1 MGLIVILEE
10 VHDDAAVPQSSRKR
24 LIAIQLVITMALLA
38 VGIWYIATQV
48 SLHAVGSALANAHV
62 GYVTLAILVMLVTI
76 AFKVWRWHFLFA
88 PPYPS
93 LDRSGSAKSIA
104 TRPIPGFWSLFW
116 ATSLGQYVNLLVPF
130 LRLGDLARIYA
141 LRQQA
146 GVSGMQTL
154 GTLVAEKA
162 LDLIFFALTIIL
174 LLPFVVLPDF
184 YRPGLLFAVVPTLL
198 LATLFMLAYRP
209 HTFVQL
215 ARRWIGRLPAHWEE
229 RLSRSLIAGLEGLAA
244 LRSRRTTIVLLIM
257 SLIIAILSVALPYF
271 LFLAFS
277 IPFGLVEAALMHVVV
292 SVASAP
298 PSTPAKIGV
307 FNGVAAL
314 LLLQLGLQDEAVVVS
329 YAIVFHLV
337 VIVPQIVLG
346 IIAAWQTDWHWGRYL
361 RK

>member
-1 MGLIVILEE
+1 
-10 VHDDAAVPQSSRKR
+10 VPQPSRKR
-24 LIAIQLVITMALLA
+24 LIAIQLAITVVLLA
-38 VGIWYIATQV
+38 IGVWYIATRV
-48 SLHAVGSALANAHV
+48 SLQAVGSALANTQM
-62 GYVTLAILVMLVTI
+62 GYVFVALLVMVVTI
-76 AFKVWRWHFLFA
+76 AIKVWRWQFLFTPAHPSPANLA
-88 PPYPS
+88 PAES
-93 LDRSGSAKSIA
+93 KVS
-104 TRPIPGFWSLFW
+104 RPIPGFSSLFW

-146 GVSGMQTL
+146 GVSGMRTL
-154 GTLVAEKA
+154 GTLVVEKT
-162 LDLIFFALTIIL
+162 LDLIFFALTIVL

-198 LATLFMLAYRP
+198 LAALFILAYRP
-209 HTFVQL
+209 QTFVQL
-215 ARRWIGRLPAHWEE
+215 ARRLIGRLPARWEE

-244 LRSRRTTIVLLIM
+244 LRSRRTTAVLLVT
-257 SLIIAILSVALPYF
+257 SLIIAFLSVVLPY
-271 LFLAFS
+271 LVFLAFS
-277 IPFGLVEAALMHVVV
+277 IPLGLVEAALMHVVV

-346 IIAAWQTDWHWGRYL
+346 TIAAWQTDWHWGRYL